1 VVLVFAGMTRSVG
14 FSFAGITASFAAVV
28 ACGSPRGEARHHFCI
43 RSHVS
48 VGGRCHK
55 PANPCSPAERVT
67 EWSRWALRG
76 GVRRQKRTFRIRDH
90 VTTSTGGS
98 GAGARCRRL
107 RAVGML

>member
-48 VGGRCHK
+48 VGGRRPQACQSVQSCRAGH
-55 PANPCSPAERVT
+55 RV
-67 EWSRWALRG
+67 
-76 GVRRQKRTFRIRDH
+76 
-90 VTTSTGGS
+90 
-98 GAGARCRRL
+98 
-107 RAVGML
+107 